1 LSGVLANKKTDRPHY
16 AGHPYDST
24 LKLLLEDREKEVI
37 PQFLPGATYIDALNV
52 DLPRDPLRV
61 DRVYRVWYRGQ
72 IHILHLEFE
81 TNSDGDMDL
90 RLLEYHAY
98 FWRKYKLP
106 VLSLIVYPFP
116 TTVVKSP
123 LEEKSGNEVLLTF
136 KFGTLC
142 LWQLSAERYM
152 RERIFCMYS
161 LLPAMD
167 GAGARLLLRAI
178 YVCRENFLDLL
189 YFSVERKECHLRK
202 SGKYWRD

>member
-98 FWRKYKLP
+98 F
-106 VLSLIVYPFP
+106 
-116 TTVVKSP
+116 
-123 LEEKSGNEVLLTF
+123 
-136 KFGTLC
+136 
-142 LWQLSAERYM
+142 
-152 RERIFCMYS
+152 
-161 LLPAMD
+161 
-167 GAGARLLLRAI
+167 
-178 YVCRENFLDLL
+178 
-189 YFSVERKECHLRK
+189 
-202 SGKYWRD
+202 